1 MGAPFMLVAGL
12 SSQTTRAQLP
22 IEIIDLILQMRYDSP
37 DVLKVRRS
45 KLRNYGMYCQ
55 FHSECVVVKDGVKA
69 VSHGEIVCALLSAV
83 CDVNRQFV
91 LTGILTAPGRSESRC
106 LQNEIVEVFSGRKC
120 AL

>member
-1 MGAPFMLVAGL
+1 MLQRESEAVRFGIGETAFASAETIGRWHTEVMEL
-12 SSQTTRAQLP
+12 CFDHP
-22 IEIIDLILQMRYDSP
+22 
-37 DVLKVRRS
+37 KV
-45 KLRNYGMYCQ
+45 
-55 FHSECVVVKDGVKA
+55 FHLHRTSLFSV
-69 VSHGEIVCALLSAV
+69 VCALLSAV

>member
-1 MGAPFMLVAGL
+1 MFWLYLRL
-12 SSQTTRAQLP
+12 SPGPNGHRSRSCLDSRLSAWHDKVVLAIDGSRTPPPRLP
-22 IEIIDLILQMRYDSP
+22 PRLTSP
-37 DVLKVRRS
+37 ALPRTSLFSV
-45 KLRNYGMYCQ
+45 
-55 FHSECVVVKDGVKA
+55 
-69 VSHGEIVCALLSAV
+69 VCALLSAV